1 MGHCTAS
8 AGPDG
13 GPVSQL
19 EELCGGIGS
28 SLFLGPVCSFFSFL
42 LFVVF
47 EELKQ
52 LSAPAPAHV
61 RLADSSRGIAQ
72 QGQSP
77 VRLKD
82 VVSVS
87 VAGAPALYL
96 SWSLVGAEAWQSL
109 EQTFCGRAAMP
120 GHVTSS
126 NGRGCLA
133 FDFGQESFLSR
144 SQFCHLYNEYIHNL
158 LSSFVMRIK

>member
-1 MGHCTAS
+1 MLTVTGGLWAVSILTGQRFPWTLPCIASACSQTLPLQSGRPDCHAVGHCTAS

-19 EELCGGIGS
+19 EELFGGHWVEPLSGS
-28 SLFLGPVCSFFSFL
+28 SLLIFSVL

-61 RLADSSRGIAQ
+61 RLADSSRGIAR

-77 VRLKD
+77 MRLKD

-87 VAGAPALYL
+87 V
-96 SWSLVGAEAWQSL
+96 Q
-109 EQTFCGRAAMP
+109 
-120 GHVTSS
+120 GH
-126 NGRGCLA
+126 
-133 FDFGQESFLSR
+133 
-144 SQFCHLYNEYIHNL
+144 L
-158 LSSFVMRIK
+158 LCI

>member
-1 MGHCTAS
+1 MWGHWVRPLS
-8 AGPDG
+8 
-13 GPVSQL
+13 
-19 EELCGGIGS
+19 GS
-28 SLFLGPVCSFFSFL
+28 SLLIFSFCCL
-42 LFVVF
+42 LCF

-72 QGQSP
+72 QGPESSE
-77 VRLKD
+77 VKD

-87 VAGAPALYL
+87 MLEAPALYL

-109 EQTFCGRAAMP
+109 EQTFCGQAAMP

-126 NGRGCLA
+126 NGRGALPLTL
-133 FDFGQESFLSR
+133 GKSHSSPGHNSVIYIMSTYIIYFLV
-144 SQFCHLYNEYIHNL
+144 
-158 LSSFVMRIK
+158 LS